1 MSFDQNPYASF
12 NSAGP
17 ALEPRNLR
25 TADLGKRFLGALV
38 DGLISI
44 VFLGPGYGIMIAGA
58 AIADQNG
65 GQPGP
70 LLFVGI
76 AFMLLGGLA
85 LLGTQIYLAATR
97 GQSIGKYFLKTQI
110 VDFETG
116 VRANFVQCF
125 LLRSVVNA
133 LIGAVP
139 CVGGIYSIVD
149 ICFIFRQDKR
159 CIHDLLAK
167 TCVIDIS

>member
-12 NSAGP
+12 SPAGP
-17 ALEPRNLR
+17 AFEPKNLR

-38 DGLISI
+38 DGLIGI
-44 VFLGPGYGIMIAGA
+44 VFVGPGYGIMIAGTA
-58 AIADQNG
+58 MSEQPD
-65 GQPGP
+65 QPGP
-70 LLFVGI
+70 LVFVGLALI
-76 AFMLLGGLA
+76 VLGGIA

-139 CVGGIYSIVD
+139 CVGGIYSLVD
-149 ICFIFRQDKR
+149 ICFIFREDKR

>member
-12 NSAGP
+12 SSTSP
-17 ALEPRNLR
+17 VLEPRNLR
-25 TADLGKRFLGALV
+25 LADLGKRFLGALV
-38 DGLISI
+38 DGLVGI
-44 VFLGPGYGIMIAGA
+44 VFVGPGYGIMIAGA
-58 AIADQNG
+58 VPADQNNG
-65 GQPGP
+65 PGP
-70 LLFVGI
+70 LVYVG
-76 AFMLLGGLA
+76 LLMILVGGLA

-97 GQSIGKYFLKTQI
+97 GQSIGKYLLKTQI

-139 CVGGIYSIVD
+139 CVGGIYSLVD
-149 ICFIFRQDKR
+149 ICFIFREDKR

>member
-12 NSAGP
+12 SPAGP
-17 ALEPRNLR
+17 VLEPKNLR

-38 DGLISI
+38 DGLIGI
-44 VFLGPGYGIMIAGA
+44 VFVGPGYGLMIAGSA
-58 AIADQNG
+58 MSEQPD
-65 GQPGP
+65 QPGP
-70 LLFVGI
+70 LFFVGL
-76 AFMLLGGLA
+76 AFILLGGIA

-97 GQSIGKYFLKTQI
+97 GQTIGKYFLKTQI

-139 CVGGIYSIVD
+139 CVGGIYSLVD
-149 ICFIFRQDKR
+149 ICFVFREDRR